1 MTTIKKILVLT
12 AMIAVALP
20 MISFA
25 APTTRTPAKS
35 LQAQKLEPIIV
46 TGKLMAKTGANLR
59 IVTDSGVAFSIN
71 ISKAKL
77 MLKSGKTATLS
88 DFNINDQIKIEGQ
101 HAANKTYILANTAQD
116 MSR

>member
-1 MTTIKKILVLT
+1 LT

-25 APTTRTPAKS
+25 APTTRNPAES

-46 TGKLMAKTGANLR
+46 TGKLIAKTSANLR
-59 IVTDSGVAFSIN
+59 IVTDSGIAFSIN

-77 MLKSGKTATLS
+77 MLKSGKTAALS